1 MFYQREKKMPL
12 KQVTVK
18 APATSANLGPG
29 FDVFGI
35 ALEQPSDKV
44 TLTVIK
50 QGIKI
55 QTIGMGARTIS
66 LTPDKNTAGLV
77 AKTMLKDFK
86 IESGL
91 QIHVEKGVFPGKGLG
106 SSAASAAAVAV
117 GINTM
122 FSLGLNNKQIIE
134 YAAKGEVAS
143 AGSEHADNVSAAVC
157 GNFVLIRSYN
167 PLEIITLES
176 PKDLELAVA
185 MPKMI
190 TPPNKTEKARAV
202 IPKLVSLEK
211 HVHNLGKASAMAA
224 GFAMGDVDV
233 IGQSMVDDIVE
244 PARAVLI
251 PGYSKV
257 RENALNAGALGVTIS
272 GAGPTMIAIV
282 NRKTGDAA
290 KVAVAMGEGFRSAG
304 YDANSF
310 ATRPGK
316 GACILE
322 MKK

>member
-1 MFYQREKKMPL
+1 MPL

-29 FDVFGI
+29 FDIFGI
-35 ALEQPSDKV
+35 ALEHPNDKV
-44 TLTVIK
+44 TLTAIK

-55 QTIGMGARTIS
+55 QNCGIGAKTIS
-66 LTPDKNTAGLV
+66 LTPEKNTAGLV

-86 IESGL
+86 INSGL
-91 QIHVEKGVFPGKGLG
+91 QIHIEKGVFPGKGLG

-117 GINTM
+117 GINAM
-122 FSLGLNNKQIIE
+122 FNLDLNSKQLIE

-157 GNFVLIRSYN
+157 GNFVLICSYN
-167 PLEIITLES
+167 PLEIINLEC
-176 PKDLELAVA
+176 PKELELAVA

-202 IPKLVSLEK
+202 IPKLVPLEK

-233 IGQSMVDDIVE
+233 VGRSMVDGIVE
-244 PARAVLI
+244 PARSVLI
-251 PGYSKV
+251 PGYSII
-257 RENALNAGALGVTIS
+257 RENALSAGALGVTIS
-272 GAGPTMIAIV
+272 GAGPTMIAFV
-282 NRKTGDAA
+282 NGKTCDAA

-304 YDANSF
+304 YDVDVF

-316 GACILE
+316 GAYVVEE
-322 MKK
+322 MEK

>member
-1 MFYQREKKMPL
+1 MTA
-12 KQVTVK
+12 KQVTAK

-35 ALEQPSDKV
+35 ALEQPNDKV
-44 TLTVIK
+44 TLSATAIK

-55 QTIGMGARTIS
+55 QISGMGAKTIS
-66 LTPDKNTAGLV
+66 LTPEKNTAGLV
-77 AKTMLKDFK
+77 AKTMIKDFK
-86 IESGL
+86 IKSGL

-106 SSAASAAAVAV
+106 SSAASAAAVAF
-117 GINTM
+117 GINAM
-122 FSLGLNNKQIIE
+122 FDLGLNVKQLIE

-167 PLEIITLES
+167 PLEIINLEC
-176 PKDLELAVA
+176 PKDMELAVA

-202 IPKLVSLEK
+202 IPKLVPLEK
-211 HVHNLGKASAMAA
+211 HVHNLGKAAAMAA
-224 GFAMGDVDV
+224 GFAMGDVEI
-233 IGQSMVDDIVE
+233 IGRSMVDDVIE
-244 PARAVLI
+244 PARVALI

-257 RENALNAGALGVTIS
+257 KENALNAGALGVTIS

-282 NRKTGDAA
+282 NRKTGNTV
-290 KVAVAMGEGFRSAG
+290 KVAAAMCEGFRSAG
-304 YDANSF
+304 YDANAF
-310 ATRPGK
+310 ATKPGK
-316 GACILE
+316 GACIVE
-322 MKK
+322 MEK

>member
-1 MFYQREKKMPL
+1 MPA

-44 TLTVIK
+44 TLTTIS
-50 QGIKI
+50 QGIRLQI
-55 QTIGMGARTIS
+55 SGMGARTIS
-66 LTPDKNTAGLV
+66 LTPEKNTAGLV
-77 AKTMLKDFK
+77 AKKMITDFK
-86 IESGL
+86 LKTGL
-91 QIHVEKGVFPGKGLG
+91 QINVEKGIFPGKGLG
-106 SSAASAAAVAV
+106 SSAASAAAVAF

-122 FSLGLNNKQIIE
+122 FNLGLNNKQLIE

-143 AGSEHADNVSAAVC
+143 AGSEHADNVSAAIC
-157 GNFVLIRSYN
+157 GNFVLIRSYH
-167 PLEIITLES
+167 PLEIITLEC

-185 MPKMI
+185 MPKII

-202 IPKLVSLEK
+202 IPKMIPLEK
-211 HVHNLGKASAMAA
+211 HVHNLGKAAAMAA
-224 GFAMGDVDV
+224 GFAIGDVDI

-244 PARAVLI
+244 PARACLI

-272 GAGPTMIAIV
+272 GAGPAMIAMV
-282 NRKTGDAA
+282 NKNKGDAA
-290 KVAVAMGEGFRSAG
+290 KVAEAMHEGFRTAG
-304 YDANSF
+304 YDSNSF

-316 GACILE
+316 GAYLVE
-322 MKK
+322 MKP

>member
-1 MFYQREKKMPL
+1 MPL
-12 KQVTVK
+12 KKVTVK

-35 ALEQPSDKV
+35 ALEQPNDKV
-44 TLTVIK
+44 TLTAIK
-50 QGIKI
+50 KGIKI
-55 QTIGMGARTIS
+55 QTSGIGAKTIS
-66 LTPDKNTAGLV
+66 LTPEKNTAGLV
-77 AKTMLKDFK
+77 AKTMLRDFK
-86 IESGL
+86 IDSGL
-91 QIHVEKGVFPGKGLG
+91 QIHVEKGIFPGKGLG

-122 FSLGLNNKQIIE
+122 FSLGLNIKQLIE

-157 GNFVLIRSYN
+157 GNFVLICSYN
-167 PLEIITLES
+167 PLEIINLEC

-211 HVHNLGKASAMAA
+211 HVHNLGKASAMVA
-224 GFAMGDVDV
+224 GFAMGDVEV
-233 IGQSMVDDIVE
+233 IGRSMVDDIVE
-244 PARAVLI
+244 PARAALI
-251 PGYSKV
+251 PGYSKI
-257 RENALNAGALGVTIS
+257 RENALSAGALGVTIS

-282 NRKTGDAA
+282 NGKTGNTA
-290 KVAVAMGEGFRSAG
+290 KVAAAMGEGFQSAG
-304 YDANSF
+304 YDANVF
-310 ATRPGK
+310 VTIPGK
-316 GACILE
+316 GACVVE
-322 MKK
+322 MEQ

>member
-1 MFYQREKKMPL
+1 MLL
-12 KQVTVK
+12 KQVTIK

-35 ALEQPSDKV
+35 ALEQPNDIV
-44 TLTVIK
+44 TLTAIK

-55 QTIGMGARTIS
+55 QTSGIGAKTIS
-66 LTPDKNTAGLV
+66 LTPEKNTAGLV

-86 IESGL
+86 LESGL
-91 QIHVEKGVFPGKGLG
+91 KIHVEKGVFPGKGLG
-106 SSAASAAAVAV
+106 SSAASAAAVAI

-122 FSLGLNNKQIIE
+122 FNLDLSNKQLIA

-143 AGSEHADNVSAAVC
+143 AGSEHADNVSAAIC
-157 GNFVLIRSYN
+157 GNFVLIRSYK
-167 PLEIITLES
+167 PLEIINLEC
-176 PKDLELAVA
+176 PKNLEFAVA

-202 IPKLVSLEK
+202 IPKLVPLEK
-211 HVHNLGKASAMAA
+211 HVYNLSKAAAMAV
-224 GFAMGDVDV
+224 GFATGDIDI

-244 PARAVLI
+244 PTRAVLT

-272 GAGPTMIAIV
+272 GAGPTMIAVV
-282 NRKTGDAA
+282 NRKTGDTEKIAA
-290 KVAVAMGEGFRSAG
+290 AMREGFQSAG
-304 YDANSF
+304 YDANAF
-310 ATRPGK
+310 ATRPSK
-316 GACILE
+316 GAYVVE